1 MRSADVPLGA
11 LLDTDGGLYGK
22 YKAGRALAAAALLH
36 GLQMRAQGTKEEE
49 EEGGAA
55 MAPSLPPPR
64 ENFVILR
71 QPLWVMRHD
80 EDAEVA
86 QAVAQAWELWQTQ
99 VQGQHGGV
107 TSETGTG
114 GSGFPVL
121 CASLFEFPA
130 GAVRRAA
137 AKTVAGHSG
146 LPRPAL
152 PPWRRWRP
160 STRPPRPRRGT

>member
-1 MRSADVPLGA
+1 
-11 LLDTDGGLYGK
+11 
-22 YKAGRALAAAALLH
+22 
-36 GLQMRAQGTKEEE
+36 
-49 EEGGAA
+49 
-55 MAPSLPPPR
+55 MAPSLPPLR

-114 GSGFPVL
+114 GSGFLAL
-121 CASLFEFPA
+121 CASLFEFPV

-137 AKTVAGHSG
+137 AKTAAGHSG
-146 LPRPAL
+146 LSRGRRCHRGDAGGPLHGLRAREEGHDAAAQ
-152 PPWRRWRP
+152 PPGGRRQCEDGGQVAP
-160 STRPPRPRRGT
+160 HA